1 MAFDV
6 VMFPRGRV
14 SFAALRNQGEP
25 MSEDTQL
32 LLSPERAAD
41 RMDVGRSKIFEL
53 MAAGELESVRIG
65 RSRRIPLDALKA
77 YIEGLRANQETRAA
91 S

>member
-1 MAFDV
+1 
-6 VMFPRGRV
+6 
-14 SFAALRNQGEP
+14 

-41 RMDVGRSKIFEL
+41 RMDLGRSKIFEL
-53 MAAGELESVRIG
+53 MATGELESVRIG

-77 YIEGLRANQETRAA
+77 YVERLRADQNTRVA

>member
-1 MAFDV
+1 
-6 VMFPRGRV
+6 
-14 SFAALRNQGEP
+14 

-53 MAAGELESVRIG
+53 MATGELESVRIG

-77 YIEGLRANQETRAA
+77 YIERLRADQEARAI

>member
-1 MAFDV
+1 M
-6 VMFPRGRV
+6 P
-14 SFAALRNQGEP
+14 
-25 MSEDTQL
+25 EDTQL

-41 RMDVGRSKIFEL
+41 RMDLGRSKIFEL
-53 MAAGELESVRIG
+53 MATGELESVLIG

-77 YIEGLRANQETRAA
+77 YVERLRADQGTRAA